1 MINQVPEEIVRAF
14 CDGAYDKTSCYNACY
29 NKNAT
34 PIIPLQKKAKLQEER
49 SKTIT
54 ASKVPRDNNIE
65 RIRTLTEKLDN
76 LEEARKEWKIESDY
90 HTRSIVENTMFRYK
104 TIFGDRL
111 LSSNFNNQK
120 TEMLIKT
127 NVLNKLTSLGMPE
140 SIPIYG

>member
-1 MINQVPEEIVRAF
+1 MKLHL
-14 CDGAYDKTSCYNACY
+14 YSST
-29 NKNAT
+29 
-34 PIIPLQKKAKLQEER
+34 KKAKLQEER